1 MPVVSNTSPILNLAI
16 VGQLDLLRA
25 QFDLVLIP
33 AEVRAELK
41 LETEFAGVA
50 VIRRALEDGWLKEVE
65 TKDVD
70 LRRVL
75 ALELDLGESAA
86 IALALERKINV
97 ILMDES
103 DGRAKAKAM
112 GLQPVG
118 VLGVLLRSKREG
130 HLKSVR
136 TAIQA
141 LRDDAG
147 FFVDERLYATV
158 LKEAGE

>member
-1 MPVVSNTSPILNLAI
+1 
-16 VGQLDLLRA
+16 
-25 QFDLVLIP
+25 
-33 AEVRAELK
+33 
-41 LETEFAGVA
+41 ETEFAGVA

-86 IALALERKINV
+86 ITLALEQKIST

-103 DGRAKAKAM
+103 DGRARAKAM
-112 GLQPVG
+112 GLLPLG
-118 VLGVLLRSKREG
+118 VLGVLLRAKREG

-136 TAIQA
+136 TAMQT